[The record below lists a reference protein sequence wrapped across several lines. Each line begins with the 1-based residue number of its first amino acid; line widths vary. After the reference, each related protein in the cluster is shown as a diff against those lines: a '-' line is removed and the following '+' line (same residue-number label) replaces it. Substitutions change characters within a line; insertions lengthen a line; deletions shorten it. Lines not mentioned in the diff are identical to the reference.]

1 MLRPWEAHGINMWQL
16 STKSQHK
23 QQGDHLFSWS
33 RGTVTD
39 HSEHSQSS
47 GRGSRKRCPPSP
59 WSVVSGL
66 LRMNLHFFF
75 CPGICSHSI
84 KYDSELR
91 VSYMCHTC
99 VRLKYFWKYN
109 STVRYF
115 VVREAFLV
123 GILREEMLWWMN
135 AIVDGKTTE
144 SLKCLLL
151 IISSYHYYF
160 SNSSAYV
167 AKHYTVS
174 ECIPRSCRL
183 RMAGFNSFSLQGC
196 ELSLY
201 RNSTSTVKS
210 DCFPGLVSCI
220 TML

>member
-1 MLRPWEAHGINMWQL
+1 MSTASLQGGEAESGAHP
-16 STKSQHK
+16 
-23 QQGDHLFSWS
+23 HLEAWCLGFSEW
-33 RGTVTD
+33 T
-39 HSEHSQSS
+39 
-47 GRGSRKRCPPSP
+47 CI
-59 WSVVSGL
+59 
-66 LRMNLHFFF
+66 FFF